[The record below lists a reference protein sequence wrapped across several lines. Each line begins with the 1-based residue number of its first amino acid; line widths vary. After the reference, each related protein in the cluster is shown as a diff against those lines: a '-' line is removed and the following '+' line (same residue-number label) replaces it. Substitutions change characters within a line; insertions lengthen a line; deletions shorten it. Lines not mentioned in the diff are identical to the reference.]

1 MLLVVV
7 VFLFVVGVVLGGY
20 ATVTYL
26 PGMME
31 ARQMNRRLREV
42 STIEPIPGELDSTVV
57 RRTNDG
63 PLPAVDRVVS
73 RTRAGA
79 RLARLI
85 EQSGV
90 PLTPSAVAIM
100 SVVAA
105 AAGGLAAAMFVRQP
119 YVWPI

>member
-20 ATVTYL
+20 AAVTHL
-26 PGMME
+26 PGMIE
-31 ARQMNRRLREV
+31 ARQMDRRLREV
-42 STIEPIPGELDSTVV
+42 STIEPVAGEPDSTVV
-57 RRTNDG
+57 RRTNAG

-79 RLARLI
+79 GLARLI

-90 PLTPSAVAIM
+90 RLTPSAVAIM
-100 SVVAA
+100 SV
-105 AAGGLAAAMFVRQP
+105 
-119 YVWPI
+119 